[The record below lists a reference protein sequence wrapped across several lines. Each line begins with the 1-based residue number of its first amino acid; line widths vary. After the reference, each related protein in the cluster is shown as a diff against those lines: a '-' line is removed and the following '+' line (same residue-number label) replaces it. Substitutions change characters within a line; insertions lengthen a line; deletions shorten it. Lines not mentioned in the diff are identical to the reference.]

1 MFSWYKYR
9 NKVRRA
15 NLLYKRNRIFRRNFL
30 KYKKYYKGLP
40 EEKRIIELDLIEH
53 YEKKFYI
60 ILSDFIYDYWC
71 VYNFIHSIS
80 D

>member
-15 NLLYKRNRIFRRNFL
+15 NLLYKRNRIFRQNFL
-30 KYKKYYKGLP
+30 KYKKYYKSLS

-53 YEKKFYI
+53 NEKNFTLFYQ
-60 ILSDFIYDYWC
+60 IL
-71 VYNFIHSIS
+71 
-80 D
+80 